1 MTFRRARAVLE
12 ASVVGE
18 VAPAIS
24 AVVIARGEVV
34 LATYHGTDARR
45 GEPGGTPIGPEHR
58 FDLASLTKV
67 IATGTLAALLV
78 DRGSLD
84 VDAPVSQWLP
94 RFTGPKARITARQV
108 LAHAA
113 GFPSVAHGPGGDVEG
128 WLAAI
133 PLESRPGARMRYCDP
148 GFITMGLVV
157 ERICGASL
165 DVAFEEQVAEPFGLS
180 RTLFIPSRDPA
191 PAAALRTELPLV
203 PTERANRR
211 GDVRRGVPDDD
222 AARDL
227 GGVAGHAG
235 LFSTAADVAA
245 LGQHWLAA
253 LGGRS
258 RLLSR
263 RTAELFTT
271 RDETPGSSRALAWDL
286 PSGDQPAI
294 GSRFGR
300 GPRGAFGHP
309 GFTGTSLWIDV
320 DAQVVCALLS
330 NHCPS
335 PGDTSRIRPF
345 RRAFHDAVAEE
356 LGL

>member
-1 MTFRRARAVLE
+1 VTFRRARAVLE
-12 ASVVGE
+12 ASVVGG
-18 VAPAIS
+18 VAPAIAA
-24 AVVIARGEVV
+24 AVISRGETV
-34 LATYHGTDARR
+34 LASFHGTDARR
-45 GEPGGTPIGPEHR
+45 GEGGGARIGPEHR
-58 FDLASLTKV
+58 FDVASLTKV
-67 IATGTLAALLV
+67 MATGTLAALLV
-78 DRGSLD
+78 DRGVLD
-84 VDAPVSQWLP
+84 LDAPVARWLP
-94 RFTGPKARITARQV
+94 RFTGPKARITARQ
-108 LAHAA
+108 LLSHSA
-113 GFPSVAHGPGGDVEG
+113 GFPSVAHGPGPDVEE

-133 PLESRPGARMRYCDP
+133 PLEARPGSRMRYCDP
-148 GFITMGLVV
+148 GFITLGVLV
-157 ERICGASL
+157 ERAGGARL
-165 DVAFEEQVAEPFGLS
+165 DALFEERVAAPFGLARTAFVPARDAGS
-180 RTLFIPSRDPA
+180 RSPA
-191 PAAALRTELPLV
+191 PFV

-245 LGQHWLAA
+245 LGQRWLDA

-258 RLLSR
+258 EHLSR
-263 RTAELFTT
+263 QTAALFTT
-271 RDETPGSSRALAWDL
+271 RDATPGTSRALAWDL

-294 GSRFGR
+294 GSRLGL
-300 GPRGAFGHP
+300 GPSGAFGHP

-356 LGL
+356 LGI